1 MRVKDIL
8 MTKNPKVYAV
18 HPHDQIRQA
27 ARLLAEY
34 NIGLVVVLDDQHHMV
49 GVMSERDIV
58 REAVYSE
65 GPLFDK
71 EVQTIMTTEIIVAT
85 PDDELEY
92 LSNAMIEKNF
102 RHLPVIEG
110 DQVIGV
116 LSIKDVLKATAV
128 KYEGEL
134 HHWRHYAT
142 AEADEIQ

>member
-1 MRVKDIL
+1 MRVKEIL
-8 MTKNPKVYAV
+8 MTKNPKIYAV

-27 ARLLAEY
+27 AQLLAEY
-34 NIGLVVVLDDQHHMV
+34 NIGLLVVLDDQQQMV
-49 GVMSERDIV
+49 GVVSERDIV
-58 REAVYSE
+58 REAVRSD

-71 EVQTIMTTEIIVAT
+71 EVHTIMTTEIIVAT

-92 LSNAMIEKNF
+92 LSNAMIQRNF
-102 RHLPVIEG
+102 RHLPVVDG
-110 DQVIGV
+110 DTVIGV

-142 AEADEIQ
+142 GESD